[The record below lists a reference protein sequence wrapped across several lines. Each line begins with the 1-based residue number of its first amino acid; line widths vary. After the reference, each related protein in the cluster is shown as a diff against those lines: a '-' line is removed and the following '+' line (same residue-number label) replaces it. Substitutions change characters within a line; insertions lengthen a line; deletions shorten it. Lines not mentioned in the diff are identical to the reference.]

1 MIIDTLHSTYSED
14 QAVTATAISENV
26 VKINDA
32 GTVFGESAAIS
43 RNPGAGNEIPL
54 LIQVTEDFATLT
66 SLTITL
72 ETSAAAALTSA
83 TVLASSGAI
92 AVADLVAGYRPN
104 FTRVFP
110 DGVLLDYVGLR
121 YTVTGSNATA
131 GKISAA
137 IAAAVN
143 SGGA

>member
-1 MIIDTLHSTYSED
+1 MILDSNLIFSED

-26 VKINDA
+26 IQLPAN
-32 GTVFGESAAIS
+32 GTPAYEASAVT
-43 RNPGAGNEIPL
+43 RELGKGNELPL

-66 SLTITL
+66 SLTITV
-72 ETSAAAALTSA
+72 ETSAAAGLTSS

-92 AVADLVAGYRPN
+92 AVADLVAGYRPS
-104 FTRVFP
+104 FTRVWP
-110 DGVLLDYVGLR
+110 DGDLLEYIGLR

-137 IAAAVN
+137 LATEVD
-143 SGGA
+143 G

>member
-1 MIIDTLHSTYSED
+1 MIIDKNLTFAED

-26 VKINDA
+26 IELIDT
-32 GTVFGESAAIS
+32 GTVYGETAAIT
-43 RNPGAGNEIPL
+43 RNLGAGNEIPL

-66 SLTITL
+66 SLTITI

-92 AVADLVAGYRPN
+92 AAADLVAGYRPSV
-104 FTRVFP
+104 TRVLP
-110 DGVLLDYVGLR
+110 DGTLLKYLGLR
-121 YTVTGSNATA
+121 FTVGGSNATA

-137 IAAAVN
+137 LATEVN
-143 SGGA
+143 S